1 MRSDVQEIFRQT
13 PYEKQVMMF
22 SATLDK
28 AILPTCRKFTDNPQE
43 ILISSET
50 KLSLHGIQQYHLK
63 LEENTKNRKLVGLLD
78 VLEFNQ
84 AIVFVNGCRR
94 CKELDRL
101 LQEQGFP
108 SIAMAGNLDQKTRY
122 AAALQHRILSA
133 PFFHFFFFA
142 ARSTTVR
149 RQKLCASRRTNL
161 SARPS
166 MLSPIQFPLTQLTG
180 LGSLPTMSL
189 AALRGTTPSSKAKSA
204 CSFPPISLRGV
215 WTSSGSTSS
224 STTIRRRTPIPT
236 YTGYASHQP
245 HTAAMSFLHPKDS
258 PATNHATA
266 VTKHTAMFEPKL
278 LFKTVSSLYSSRT
291 NAALLPHIWF

>member
-108 SIAMAGNLDQKTRY
+108 SIAMAGNLDQKTRTSRY
-122 AAALQHRILSA
+122 NAFKQGQKRLLVSTDI
-133 PFFHFFFFA
+133 FA
-142 ARSTTVR
+142 
-149 RQKLCASRRTNL
+149 
-161 SARPS
+161 
-166 MLSPIQFPLTQLTG
+166 
-180 LGSLPTMSL
+180 
-189 AALRGTTPSSKAKSA
+189 
-204 CSFPPISLRGV
+204 RGV
-215 WTSSGSTSS
+215 DFERVNIVINYDSPKDADTYLHRVG
-224 STTIRRRTPIPT
+224 RTGRFGTKGLAIT
-236 YTGYASHQP
+236 FVASHEDANVLNGVQER
-245 HTAAMSFLHPKDS
+245 
-258 PATNHATA
+258 
-266 VTKHTAMFEPKL
+266 FEIPVDGL
-278 LFKTVSSLYSSRT
+278 PDEIDVSTYM
-291 NAALLPHIWF
+291 NA